1 MMAPAG
7 LGGGKLAA
15 GREPGEGSAA
25 SWHGRMGQ
33 RVPTAIGT
41 VAAVPREQPRRG
53 EGWTCHPDASK
64 PRGEG
69 DQQPLL
75 RQGKKQGAGGRGMP
89 EGQEGISHP
98 ALGQHLW
105 VLRPPHA
112 PLTRLPLAPGHG
124 GAVPPV
130 PGSPKTS
137 QSLPGGPAQPLQ
149 GSHTAGKFFWGLAT
163 IPPRSQE
170 RAPCLPPTA
179 QRLRPESPC
188 SLPVPARPVEGPPG
202 QSRGVRAGFEI
213 CQLRLCWER
222 TPPSPEGGLCLGG
235 LAQPAPELQSPWFFP
250 LNQRASRGTANTHEP
265 SAGQK
270 DAAGGRKRPN

>member
-1 MMAPAG
+1 
-7 LGGGKLAA
+7 
-15 GREPGEGSAA
+15 
-25 SWHGRMGQ
+25 
-33 RVPTAIGT
+33 
-41 VAAVPREQPRRG
+41 
-53 EGWTCHPDASK
+53 
-64 PRGEG
+64 
-69 DQQPLL
+69 
-75 RQGKKQGAGGRGMP
+75 MP

-137 QSLPGGPAQPLQ
+137 QSLPGGPAQPSQ